1 LRDSLWMVCGW
12 LMDDWRIT
20 GGWLRDSL
28 WMVCGWLMDDWRIIG

>member
-1 LRDSLWMVCGW
+1 
-12 LMDDWRIT
+12 MDDWRIT